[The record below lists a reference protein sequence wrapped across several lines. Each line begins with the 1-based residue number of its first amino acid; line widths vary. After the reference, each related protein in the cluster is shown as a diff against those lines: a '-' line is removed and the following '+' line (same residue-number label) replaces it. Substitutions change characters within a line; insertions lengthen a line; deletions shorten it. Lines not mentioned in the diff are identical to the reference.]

1 MYLHIGDN
9 VSIKSSQI
17 IGFFD
22 IDKTTTTKETRNFL
36 SNSEQK
42 GASVTISEDMPK
54 SFIVTADKKGEE
66 NSKVYISPIS
76 VSTLKK
82 RSKKGF

>member
-42 GASVTISEDMPK
+42 GASITISEDMPK
-54 SFIVTADKKGEE
+54 SFIVTADKKKITHRDFSLWVFE
-66 NSKVYISPIS
+66 YIIVFP
-76 VSTLKK
+76 
-82 RSKKGF
+82 

>member
-36 SNSEQK
+36 SSSEQK
-42 GASVTISEDMPK
+42 GASITISDEMPK
-54 SFIVTADKKGEE
+54 TFIVTADKKGKD

>member
-42 GASVTISEDMPK
+42 GASITISEDMPK
-54 SFIVTADKKGEE
+54 SFIVTADKKGD
-66 NSKVYISPIS
+66 SRVYISPIS